1 MIRFLFKGLLRDKQ
15 RSLLPI
21 IVVIIGVFLTV
32 LMHTWIKGV
41 FGDVVDFNAKFA
53 TGHVKIMTRGYSDKL
68 EQLPNDLAL
77 TGVDDLL
84 AELAVISPDI
94 QWSSRIRFGGLVD
107 VPDENNE
114 TKTQGPA
121 VAWGIDLLTP
131 GSPEAERMKIPSSI
145 IRGRI
150 PERPGE
156 ILLSEDFAKRL
167 EVEPGQIVTFFGSTM
182 LGGMAIQNFILAGT
196 VRFGTQAVDRGAL
209 VMDLEDARLVLDMPD
224 AAGEVL
230 GFFPSGLYEDDR
242 AKALVDAFAERYH
255 DQENLFEPTMVTLR
269 DQNDLG
275 SIVDYMDVV
284 TGLISFIFIL
294 AMSLVLWNAGLLGG
308 LRRYGEVGLRL
319 AMGESKG
326 QVYRSMLGEAVLIGL
341 VGSVIG
347 TALAL
352 GISYWL
358 QNNGIDLSGM
368 MKGASMMLPS
378 VFRTQVTTPAF
389 YVGFLPGLFATVIG
403 TGLAGIG
410 IYKRKT
416 AQLFKELE

>member
-150 PERPGE
+150 PEKPGE

-182 LGGMAIQNFILAGT
+182 LGGMAMQNFILAGT

>member
-32 LMHTWIKGV
+32 LMHTWIKGL

-150 PERPGE
+150 PEKPGE

-182 LGGMAIQNFILAGT
+182 LGGMAMQNFILAGT

>member
-1 MIRFLFKGLLRDKQ
+1 
-15 RSLLPI
+15 
-21 IVVIIGVFLTV
+21 
-32 LMHTWIKGV
+32 
-41 FGDVVDFNAKFA
+41 
-53 TGHVKIMTRGYSDKL
+53 
-68 EQLPNDLAL
+68 
-77 TGVDDLL
+77 
-84 AELAVISPDI
+84 
-94 QWSSRIRFGGLVD
+94 
-107 VPDENNE
+107 
-114 TKTQGPA
+114 
-121 VAWGIDLLTP
+121 
-131 GSPEAERMKIPSSI
+131 
-145 IRGRI
+145 
-150 PERPGE
+150 
-156 ILLSEDFAKRL
+156 
-167 EVEPGQIVTFFGSTM
+167 M
-182 LGGMAIQNFILAGT
+182 LGGMAMQNFILAGT

>member
-150 PERPGE
+150 PEKPGE

-182 LGGMAIQNFILAGT
+182 LGGMAMQNFILAGT

-209 VMDLEDARLVLDMPD
+209 SWTWKMPVWYSICPMQLARFWDFSLQDFMRTTGPRLWSMHSLSVTMIRRISSNRRWSPCATRTTWARL
-224 AAGEVL
+224 
-230 GFFPSGLYEDDR
+230 
-242 AKALVDAFAERYH
+242 
-255 DQENLFEPTMVTLR
+255 
-269 DQNDLG
+269 
-275 SIVDYMDVV
+275 
-284 TGLISFIFIL
+284 LITW
-294 AMSLVLWNAGLLGG
+294 MW
-308 LRRYGEVGLRL
+308 
-319 AMGESKG
+319 
-326 QVYRSMLGEAVLIGL
+326 
-341 VGSVIG
+341 
-347 TALAL
+347 
-352 GISYWL
+352 
-358 QNNGIDLSGM
+358 
-368 MKGASMMLPS
+368 
-378 VFRTQVTTPAF
+378 
-389 YVGFLPGLFATVIG
+389 
-403 TGLAGIG
+403 
-410 IYKRKT
+410 
-416 AQLFKELE
+416 

>member
-150 PERPGE
+150 PEKPGE